1 MQIKFISSASG
12 NSPGLLRKTA
22 AVIAMIALAGVA
34 LMFSAILL
42 TSILI
47 VVVFGGAY
55 LWWKTCALRKLM
67 KAQMRG
73 FPPHSAT
80 IRSDAFAGEVF
91 KGEVIEGEV
100 IRVDESPAKGGSIN
114 FDRAKRPSR

>member
-1 MQIKFISSASG
+1 MQIKFISPASG

-22 AVIAMIALAGVA
+22 AVIVTVALAGVA

-42 TSILI
+42 AVILI

-55 LWWKTCALRKLM
+55 LWWKMRELRKLR
-67 KAQMRG
+67 KEQMRD
-73 FPPHSAT
+73 FPPHGEAM
-80 IRSDAFAGEVF
+80 RNDAFAGEVF

-100 IRVDESPAKGGSIN
+100 IRVDEFPAKGTGGN
-114 FDRAKRPSR
+114 

>member
-1 MQIKFISSASG
+1 MQIKFISPAPG

-22 AVIAMIALAGVA
+22 TVVAALVLAGVA

-42 TSILI
+42 TAILI
-47 VVVFGGAY
+47 IVVFGGAY
-55 LWWKTCALRKLM
+55 LWWKTRALRKLM
-67 KAQMRG
+67 KEQMRG
-73 FPPHSAT
+73 FSPQDAT
-80 IRSDAFAGEVF
+80 VRSDAFAGEVF

-100 IRVDESPAKGGSIN
+100 IRVDESLAKVDSID